1 MQAHLTL
8 FCLVALAGLG
18 SLSGCKQQAPPEQK
32 PPQTPSIVWS
42 PDRKLTWDDFKR
54 KPKEGTGLDAEST
67 VYIESSTPIECK
79 NGKVVYNVRAVF
91 EPDESWVDPTKKS
104 DALLAHEQGHFD
116 LAELYARK
124 LRKKLS
130 ELASLCEDKK
140 KFDEAVKTALRQNQD
155 DFLKAQEKYDTD
167 TDHGD
172 DADKQKQAAD
182 DIKKGLD
189 DLKDFK

>member
-1 MQAHLTL
+1 MRSHLTL
-8 FCLVALAGLG
+8 ICLVVLFSVCL
-18 SLSGCKQQAPPEQK
+18 LSGCKQNPPEPAPPK
-32 PPQTPSIVWS
+32 TPAIIWS

-54 KPKEGTGLDAEST
+54 KPKEGTGLDAESS
-67 VYIESSTPIECK
+67 VYIKPSSVKCE
-79 NGKVVYNVRAVF
+79 NGKVISNVQVLF
-91 EPDESWVDPTKKS
+91 EPDESWVDPNKKS

-116 LAELYARK
+116 LAEVYARK

-140 KFDEAVKTALRQNQD
+140 KFADAVKEALRQNSD
-155 DFLKAQEKYDTD
+155 ELRKAEEKYDED
-167 TDHGD
+167 TNHGD

>member
-1 MQAHLTL
+1 MRSHLTL
-8 FCLVALAGLG
+8 ICLVVLSAVCL
-18 SLSGCKQQAPPEQK
+18 LSGCKQNPPEPAPPK
-32 PPQTPSIVWS
+32 TPAIIWS

-54 KPKEGTGLDAEST
+54 KPKEGTGLDAESA
-67 VYIESSTPIECK
+67 VYIETSGIECK

-91 EPDESWVDPTKKS
+91 EPDESWVDPNKKS
-104 DALLAHEQGHFD
+104 AALLAHEQGHFD
-116 LAELYARK
+116 LAEVYARK
-124 LRKKLS
+124 LRKALS

-140 KFDEAVKTALRQNQD
+140 KFAEAVKAALKKNADELR
-155 DFLKAQEKYDTD
+155 KAEEKYDED
-167 TDHGD
+167 TNHGE